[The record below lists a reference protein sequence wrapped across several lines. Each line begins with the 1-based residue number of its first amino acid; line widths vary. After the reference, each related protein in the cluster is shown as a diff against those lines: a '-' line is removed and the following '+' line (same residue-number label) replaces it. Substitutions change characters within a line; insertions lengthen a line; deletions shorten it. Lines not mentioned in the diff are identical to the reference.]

1 MGANLV
7 QNVKLAL
14 KSQNVRSVT
23 CWTDRAVVL
32 YWLNEKGNYKK
43 FVGNKVNKIRETEF
57 INWCYVP
64 TKENPA
70 NIGSKGSL
78 IVNISRVWWEGPS
91 WLPGK
96 TKWPDQPFIT
106 STNESEKGTKRIKE
120 LVTTARVGSR
130 AAATSK
136 MECFVI
142 VNGFQ
147 SLTIITKRSILNVAA
162 VLDPPLNSYSK

>member
-7 QNVKLAL
+7 QNVKSAL

-23 CWTDRAVVL
+23 CWTDRTVVL

-70 NIGSKGSL
+70 NIGSKESL

-142 VNGFQ
+142 VNGF
-147 SLTIITKRSILNVAA
+147 LMPYSI
-162 VLDPPLNSYSK
+162 